1 MRDAPILGDHVDV
14 VAKLYLTAGNP
25 RVLPDL
31 EVVLVLYA
39 QQHGLAAPGEDAL
52 AALAALSDEDLEA
65 RLAEFSFADR
75 LLPMLLRPALDLVAN
90 GWSDDRAETA
100 RQAGIAYGNWFKA
113 GQAEPAEPQAELW
126 WDR

>member
-52 AALAALSDEDLEA
+52 AALDASLHGDYDPSQHFVDL
-65 RLAEFSFADR
+65 
-75 LLPMLLRPALDLVAN
+75 
-90 GWSDDRAETA
+90 T
-100 RQAGIAYGNWFKA
+100 
-113 GQAEPAEPQAELW
+113 
-126 WDR
+126 